1 MNSHSENVKLELRLQ
16 HIFLGDAVQPKEGRS
31 PFGEEALDAF
41 GDMIPEIRL
50 A

>member
-16 HIFLGDAVQPKEGRS
+16 HIFLGMQFNPKR
-31 PFGEEALDAF
+31 EEVHLGKKHWMLL
-41 GDMIPEIRL
+41 GDMISEIRL